1 MSKIL
6 STPGVY
12 IQEKNAFPNS
22 VVPVATAVPAFI
34 GYTEKAIRDKKNLHN
49 IPTRISSLGEY
60 LLYFGEA
67 PDTRYALAASGDKPL
82 QFELSTKTETRFL
95 LYNSM
100 KLFFANG
107 GSDCYVVSIGNYN
120 SKPVLADFNSE
131 TVANGKLVLK
141 GIATLEREPEP
152 SLLVIPDAMLLG
164 EADRAALQQSML
176 LHGEKMSSR
185 FCILDVFM
193 DEKDTQKPDTQ
204 KLVRDFREQIGND
217 HLMWGAAYYP
227 WLHTNITDMNA
238 VNFRNIDRGSW
249 DHLIALLLAEVDEN
263 VSKGLDKKRAD
274 AIKTV
279 IKTINDAA
287 KEDANGLDKAAVS
300 SDNTLHQNLLAISPL
315 YKSIMTAVLEKLNLL
330 PPSAGI
336 AGVYC
341 MVDNQVGVFKAPA
354 NLSLN
359 SVIRP
364 AVKITQEEQE
374 DLNVPLSGKAVN
386 AIRNFAGQGVLI
398 WGARTLDGN
407 SQDWRYV
414 SVRRTIIYIEQSIKY
429 AIKPYV
435 FEPNNANTWLTVKSM
450 ISNFLTNV
458 WQSGGLAG
466 STPDEAFGVNIG
478 LGSTMTELDIVN
490 GIMNISVSIA
500 VTRPAEFMV
509 ITFQQKMG

>member
-12 IQEKNAFPNS
+12 IEEKNAFPNS
-22 VVPVATAVPAFI
+22 IVPVATAVPAFI

-49 IPTRISSLGEY
+49 IPTRISSLAEY

-82 QFELSTKTETRFL
+82 LYELSRKTETRFL
-95 LYNSM
+95 LYHSM

-107 GSDCYVVSIGNYN
+107 GSDCYIVSIGNYN
-120 SKPVLADFNSE
+120 SKPVLADF
-131 TVANGKLVLK
+131 K
-141 GIATLEREPEP
+141 GIATLEQEPEP

-176 LHGEKMSSR
+176 LHCGKMASR

-204 KLVRDFREQIGND
+204 KLVRDFREQIGNEN
-217 HLMWGAAYYP
+217 LSWGAAYYP
-227 WLHTNITDMNA
+227 WLHTNITDSSA

-249 DHLIALLLAEVDEN
+249 DQLIALLLAEVDEN
-263 VSKGLDKKRAD
+263 VSKGLNKNRAD

-279 IKTINDAA
+279 IKSINDAA

-300 SDNTLHQNLLAISPL
+300 SDNTLHQNLLAICPL

-341 MVDNQVGVFKAPA
+341 MVDNQVGVFKTPA
-354 NLSLN
+354 NVSLH

-364 AVKITQEEQE
+364 AVNITQEEQE
-374 DLNVPLSGKAVN
+374 DLNVPLNGKAVN
-386 AIRNFAGQGVLI
+386 AIRTFPGQGVLI

-407 SQDWRYV
+407 SPDWRYV
-414 SVRRTIIYIEQSIKY
+414 SVRRTIIYIEQSIKD

-435 FEPNNANTWLTVKSM
+435 FEPNDANTWLTVKSM

-478 LGSTMTELDIVN
+478 LGSTMTEADIVN
-490 GIMNISVSIA
+490 GIMNITVSVA
-500 VTRPAEFMV
+500 VTRPAEFIV
-509 ITFQQKMG
+509 ITLQQKMG